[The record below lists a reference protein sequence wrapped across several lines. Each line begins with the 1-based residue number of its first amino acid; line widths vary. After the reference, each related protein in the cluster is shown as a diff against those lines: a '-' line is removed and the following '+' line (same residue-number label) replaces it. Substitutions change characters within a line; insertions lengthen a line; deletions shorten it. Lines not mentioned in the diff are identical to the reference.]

1 MESGSGLGCQA
12 LGWGKAMTGL
22 GRERPIL
29 FQGAMVRAIQAGQ
42 KTQTRRIVKL
52 PPLQPWQVNSKGW
65 YFIESSHSTDDCD
78 CYIAG
83 FGDGLGTITNIKC
96 PYGKPAFAPFDLPA
110 DRLWVREKYM
120 KARCPIALSNAVQV
134 TRGPAIDENWQHCA
148 WYEDSH
154 DPLGWPIRE
163 GWKSPI
169 FMPRWASRI
178 TLEITAVR
186 VERLQDISEADARA
200 EGVCELSLQQGEP
213 GAWWTA
219 DPQNPDIAGRTA
231 VCAYRKLWEKI
242 HGPGSWDVNPYVWV
256 VEFCQVAPLNQ
267 PIATEP

>member
-1 MESGSGLGCQA
+1 M
-12 LGWGKAMTGL
+12 
-22 GRERPIL
+22 
-29 FQGAMVRAIQAGQ
+29 
-42 KTQTRRIVKL
+42 
-52 PPLQPWQVNSKGW
+52 
-65 YFIESSHSTDDCD
+65 
-78 CYIAG
+78 
-83 FGDGLGTITNIKC
+83 
-96 PYGKPAFAPFDLPA
+96 
-110 DRLWVREKYM
+110 
-120 KARCPIALSNAVQV
+120 SNAEQV

-200 EGVCELSLQQGEP
+200 EGV
-213 GAWWTA
+213 
-219 DPQNPDIAGRTA
+219 TA

>member
-1 MESGSGLGCQA
+1 
-12 LGWGKAMTGL
+12 MTGP
-22 GRERPIL
+22 GRERSIL
-29 FQGAMVRAIQAGQ
+29 FQSAMVRAILAGQ

-52 PPLQPWQVNSKGW
+52 PPLQPWQLNSKGW
-65 YFIESSHSTDDCD
+65 HFIESDHSIDDCN
-78 CYIAG
+78 YYTAG
-83 FGDGLGTITNIKC
+83 FGDGLSTIINVKC

-120 KARCPIALSNAVQV
+120 KARCPIAMSNAEQV
-134 TRGPAIDENWQHCA
+134 ARGPAIDENWQHCA
-148 WYEDSH
+148 WYEDSR

-200 EGVCELSLQQGEP
+200 EGV
-213 GAWWTA
+213 
-219 DPQNPDIAGRTA
+219 TA

-242 HGPGSWDVNPYVWV
+242 HGPGSWDANPYVWV

>member
-42 KTQTRRIVKL
+42 KTQTRCIVKL

-65 YFIESSHSTDDCD
+65 YFIESSHSTDDCNYYIAGFGDGLGTIHSTDDCD

-110 DRLWVREKYM
+110 DRLWV
-120 KARCPIALSNAVQV
+120 
-134 TRGPAIDENWQHCA
+134 
-148 WYEDSH
+148 
-154 DPLGWPIRE
+154 
-163 GWKSPI
+163 
-169 FMPRWASRI
+169 WASRI